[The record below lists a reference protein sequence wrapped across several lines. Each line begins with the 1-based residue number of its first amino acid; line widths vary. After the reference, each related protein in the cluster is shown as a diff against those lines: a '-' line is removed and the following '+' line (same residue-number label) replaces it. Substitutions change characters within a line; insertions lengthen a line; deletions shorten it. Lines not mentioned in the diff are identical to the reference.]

1 MSARHAAWVNR
12 AALLAALLLAAW
24 PLQAAD
30 VAADAPTAALP
41 LPPEDVVLRAIA
53 DLPEVRYAE
62 AAAEAARAR
71 GDKRVIGSAE
81 AQLTFIPQQRR
92 IDSGPRYREWELDLT
107 KSVRWPGKVALD
119 RRIGALDAETGQLGV
134 EDAHH
139 QGARLLLAQWT
150 AWLRAGTQA
159 RIAADQVT
167 LLERD
172 RAVIERRV
180 ALGDA
185 AVKDRLA
192 ADAALGEA
200 RALALES
207 ALADAAARRDLGVTF
222 PSLPLPQ
229 RAPVAIAPPALPG
242 APAAWVERIVARS
255 HEIGIARRNAER
267 GAAEAARARADRVP
281 DPVLGIRLLSDLGGR
296 EKVYGVVLGLPLG
309 VRYRGAE
316 AAEKSAQA
324 DAARA
329 QAAQIEREVRLLAAQ
344 QVSRAEALQAV
355 WRQRDAALVAARASA
370 AKAERAYAL
379 GEAGIAEVLLARQA
393 RQTAALAAGRAAVDT
408 LEAVERVAVDAHE
421 RWHRHDETLP
431 VPGDAQPMA
440 PALKLPALGE

>member
-1 MSARHAAWVNR
+1 MSR
-12 AALLAALLLAAW
+12 AACMLLLVLLMFAPAW
-24 PLQAAD
+24 PLRAAD
-30 VAADAPTAALP
+30 VAADAPSELSP
-41 LPPEDVVLRAIA
+41 LPPEDVVLRAVA
-53 DLPEVRYAE
+53 GLPEVRYAE

-92 IDSGPRYREWELDLT
+92 IDSGPHYREWELDLT

-119 RRIGALDAETGQLGV
+119 RRIGALEAGTGQLGV

-139 QGARLLLAQWT
+139 QGARLLLAQWM
-150 AWLRAGTQA
+150 AWLRASTDA
-159 RIAADQVT
+159 RIAAEQVV
-167 LLERD
+167 LFERD
-172 RAVIERRV
+172 RAVIDRRV
-180 ALGDA
+180 ELGDA

-192 ADAALGEA
+192 ADAALSEA

-207 ALADAAARRDLGVTF
+207 ALADAAARRDLGATF

-242 APAAWVERIVARS
+242 AAAAWVERIVARS

-267 GAAEAARARADRVP
+267 GVAEAARARADRVP

-296 EKVYGVVLGLPLG
+296 EKVYGVVLSLPLG
-309 VRYRGAE
+309 MRYRGAE
-316 AAEKSAQA
+316 AAEKGAQA
-324 DAARA
+324 AAARA
-329 QAAQIEREVRLLAAQ
+329 QAALVEREVRLQAAQ
-344 QVSRAEALQAV
+344 EVGRAEALHAV
-355 WRQRDAALVAARASA
+355 WRQRDAAFAAARASA
-370 AKAERAYAL
+370 AKADRAYAL

-393 RQTAALAAGRAAVDT
+393 RQAAARAAGRAAVDA
-408 LEAVERVAVDAHE
+408 LEAVERIAVDAHE

-431 VPGDAQPMA
+431 VPGDAQPITS
-440 PALKLPALGE
+440 ALKLPALGE

>member
-1 MSARHAAWVNR
+1 MSR
-12 AALLAALLLAAW
+12 AACVLLLVLLMFAPARPLRAAN
-24 PLQAAD
+24 
-30 VAADAPTAALP
+30 VAADAPPPALP
-41 LPPEDVVLRAIA
+41 LPSEDVVLRAIVS
-53 DLPEVRYAE
+53 LPEVRYAE

-119 RRIGALDAETGQLGV
+119 RRIGALEAETGQLGV

-139 QGARLLLAQWT
+139 QGARLLLAQWM

-159 RIAADQVT
+159 RIAAEQVE

-172 RAVIERRV
+172 RAVIDRRV

-207 ALADAAARRDLGVTF
+207 ALADAAARRDLGATF

-267 GAAEAARARADRVP
+267 AAAEAARARADRVP
-281 DPVLGIRLLSDLGGR
+281 DPVLGIRLLSDLGGG

-316 AAEKSAQA
+316 AAEKGAQA
-324 DAARA
+324 DATRA
-329 QAAQIEREVRLLAAQ
+329 QALQIEREVRLQAAQ

-355 WRQRDAALVAARASA
+355 WRQRAAALVAARASA
-370 AKAERAYAL
+370 AKIERAYAL

-393 RQTAALAAGRAAVDT
+393 RQTAALAAGRAAVDA
-408 LEAVERVAVDAHE
+408 LEAIERVTVDAHE
-421 RWHRHDETLP
+421 RWHRHDDTMP
-431 VPGDAQPMA
+431 APDDVQSTA